1 MARPS
6 DKQAARELERLS
18 KLLFGSALRLPVA
31 SVIARARTDA
41 VSVGQVVERLDL
53 PAARYSAARAEL
65 EKFADAGLLVRVTR
79 PRKQRVQ
86 EYRRLDG
93 QYWRAAKAVADEFG
107 RGVGR

>member
-6 DKQAARELERLS
+6 DKQAAQELERLS

-31 SVIARARTDA
+31 GVIARARTEA

-53 PAARYSAARAEL
+53 SAARYSAARAEL

-86 EYRRLDG
+86 EYRRVES
-93 QYWRAAKAVADEFG
+93 QYWRHAKAVADEFE
-107 RGVGR
+107 RALSP